1 MTDSSKVALL
11 GLDRAELTS
20 LVESLGEPAYRG
32 QQLRDA
38 IYRQRVEAVEE
49 ISTLSQSLR
58 GKLTEKGVSVGLPRI
73 AQRFVSQDGTVRYLV
88 ALADGQSVETVW
100 MPEGDGGE
108 AGDGSEAGELAERF
122 AESDSS
128 GTSGARAPIEKQE
141 PIEALKRCA
150 TQKLTDQTPD
160 RKQEQEPGWRQ
171 EQKPERGR
179 EEKQKSGCGQ
189 EQIRDRGQQDSDR
202 GQQHDSDQRQGQRYG
217 SDQRQSQRRVQ
228 GQNQGRSTICIS
240 SQVGCAVDCQFCL
253 TALLG
258 VKRNLSSGEIVGQV
272 CAVLKDQQ
280 VSPPEDRIN
289 LVFMGMGEPFLNY
302 ENFVKA
308 ARLLVEEVGIAER
321 RMTVSTAGIVPRIH
335 DFGAEKIRPKLAI
348 SLNASNDALRT
359 RLMPLNKKWNLEML
373 MAAAKEYPLRT
384 REWITF
390 EYVLL
395 GGVND
400 GPENAREVVELLRG
414 MRCKVNLIAL
424 NPGPGIEFATPD
436 RERVVEFQKIL
447 RESGVPAYVRRP
459 RGRDIYAACG
469 QLKRTV
475 EIATAPAQ

>member
-1 MTDSSKVALL
+1 MTETGASSLL
-11 GLDRAELTS
+11 GMNREELSALVSEAGQPGYRAK
-20 LVESLGEPAYRG
+20 
-32 QQLRDA
+32 QIMDA
-38 IYRQRVEAVEE
+38 VYRQRAESLAE
-49 ISTLSQSLR
+49 ISTLPSEFRERLER
-58 GKLTEKGVSVGLPRI
+58 GGVTVGAARI
-73 AQRFVSQDGTVRYLV
+73 ENKFVSQDGTVRYLI
-88 ALADGQSVETVW
+88 AFADGQTVETVW

-108 AGDGSEAGELAERF
+108 AGDGSEAGEEAGATPAAEAAVSFVATYGAAGSHALSKQSR
-122 AESDSS
+122 SISS
-128 GTSGARAPIEKQE
+128 
-141 PIEALKRCA
+141 
-150 TQKLTDQTPD
+150 
-160 RKQEQEPGWRQ
+160 
-171 EQKPERGR
+171 
-179 EEKQKSGCGQ
+179 
-189 EQIRDRGQQDSDR
+189 
-202 GQQHDSDQRQGQRYG
+202 
-217 SDQRQSQRRVQ
+217 
-228 GQNQGRSTICIS
+228 GRSTICIS

-258 VKRNLSSGEIVGQV
+258 VKRNLTAGEIVGQV
-272 CAVLKDQQ
+272 CAVLKDQG

-302 ENFVKA
+302 DNFVKA
-308 ARLLVEEVGIAER
+308 SRLLVDCVGIAER

-373 MAAAKEYPLRT
+373 IGAARDFPLRT

-400 GPENAREVVELLRG
+400 EVENAKEVAELLRG
-414 MRCKVNLIAL
+414 LRCKVNLIAL
-424 NPGPGIEFATPD
+424 NPGPGIDFTTPSE
-436 RERVVEFQKIL
+436 ERVAAFQKIL
-447 RESGVPAYVRRP
+447 RDAGIPAFVRRP

-475 EIATAPAQ
+475 EAATLPERPLQLISPAPEQ